1 MEYVSANKNQHKKGQ
16 SWIGSRLV
24 GEGACLLWSYRSA
37 LVYVRASEGAA
48 EQRWLAAFPGSGDGM
63 NQSPSRRKRAR
74 GERGCV
80 LVRTREGLQEAI
92 YFETATLRGQTL
104 RQKVLLSSH
113 FLTWFARWRL
123 FAHHSKPPP

>member
-16 SWIGSRLV
+16 SWFGSRLV

-48 EQRWLAAFPGSGDGM
+48 EQKWPAVFPGSGDGM

-92 YFETATLRGQTL
+92 FFETATLRGKTL

-113 FLTWFARWRL
+113 F
-123 FAHHSKPPP
+123 